1 MSHFFINR
9 PVFACVLAIL
19 IMLAGGLAFV
29 ALPVAQFPHMAPP
42 TITLMVDYSGASA
55 QTIEDAITQPVEQNM
70 VGLDRLLYMN
80 STSSSEGRMVMR
92 MTFEADVDPD
102 MAQMQVQNR
111 LQLAM
116 PRLPDTVKSQ
126 GVRVRKVSDTFL
138 QYYSFY
144 DATGTLPV
152 EDIADFIASTV
163 VDPLCRIDGVGD
175 ATLYGSPY
183 AMRLW
188 LDPNR
193 LRSFSL
199 TPHDVIRAVE
209 AQNDQISV
217 GQVGG
222 LPSVP
227 GQELNVT
234 LLSRSKLETVAQFR
248 DIVVRANPDGSAVRV
263 CDVARVEMGRLNYAI
278 SAQYNGQPAVSVG
291 IQLAEGANAVDTS
304 ARVAAFMERMR
315 QFFPPG
321 LDYLIPYDTV
331 PFIEQSIHGVFHT
344 LLEAIVL
351 VSIVMFVF
359 LQDWRATLIP
369 ALAVPIV
376 LLGTLGVMAACGSTI
391 NTLSMFG
398 LVLAIGLL
406 VDDAIVVVENT
417 DRLIRTEGLSPQKA
431 IEKSM
436 HQITG
441 ALIGVAAVL
450 SAVFLPMAFFSGM
463 SGAIYREFSLTI
475 VTAMV
480 LSVFVAITITP
491 PLCALFLRSDRT
503 PPQQGFFAW
512 FNRRLDSATH
522 TYASAVAHW
531 IRRRRRVMA
540 VYVLLACATL
550 GLLRQMPTSFLPVED
565 QGVININVF
574 LPPGHTVQATLA
586 VLEEIQHYFLTEEK
600 NAVQGV
606 EIRTGL
612 AAGGSRGQN
621 VASGSVNL
629 KPWDERKELA
639 LGADAVVRRARARFA
654 GHPVARI
661 LISQPPQVR
670 GLGQASDISLQ
681 LEDQGNL
688 GHEALMAAQ
697 RALLDAASRSPL
709 LFNVR
714 TTSLDDIPQLL
725 LRVDDLKAGMYGL
738 SASVINED
746 MTAAWGGIYVNDFVD
761 RGRVKRVYVQGDA
774 PWRMHGDA
782 LSFWHFRNNEGR
794 MVPFDAVVTPSW
806 SFGPSQLERFN
817 GVPSVS
823 IQAAPAPGVSSGD
836 AMAELTRLVGELPRG
851 IGLEWSGLS
860 FEESRSGGKTG
871 YLYGLS
877 ILVVFLCLAAL
888 YESWS
893 LPLAVILVVPVG
905 VLGALALSSLRGLYN
920 DVYFQVG
927 ILAVIGLAAKNAILI
942 VEFAQNLVQR
952 GKSPSSA
959 AIEAARLRLRPI
971 VMTSLA
977 FLLGVLPLTVS
988 RGAGANSQHA
998 IGTGIIGGTFLATVL
1013 GIFLI
1018 PVFFVVVRHVF
1029 HRNGKPQFPEEKG
1042 GTQ

>member
-1 MSHFFINR
+1 MSHFFISR

-19 IMLAGGLAFV
+19 IMLAGSLAFV
-29 ALPVAQFPHMAPP
+29 SLPVAQFPHMAPP

-55 QTIEDAITQPVEQNM
+55 KTIEDAITQPVEQNM
-70 VGLDRLLYMN
+70 VGLDRLLYMT

-92 MTFEADVDPD
+92 MTFEASVDPD

-116 PRLPDTVKSQ
+116 PRLPDTVKNQ

-138 QYYSFY
+138 QYYSFF
-144 DATGTLPV
+144 DTTGKLPV

-183 AMRLW
+183 AMRIW
-188 LDPNR
+188 LDPNK

-199 TPHDVIRAVE
+199 TPHDVIRAIE

-217 GQVGG
+217 GQIGG
-222 LPSVP
+222 LPSMP

-234 LLSRSKLETVAQFR
+234 LLSRAKLETVEQFR
-248 DIVVRANPDGSAVRV
+248 NIVVRVNPDASAVRV
-263 CDVARVEMGRLNYAI
+263 SDIARVEMGRQNYGITA
-278 SAQYNGQPAVSVG
+278 SYNGQPAVSVG

-304 ARVAAFMERMR
+304 ARVAAFMDRMR

-331 PFIEQSIHGVFHT
+331 PFIQQSIHGVFQT
-344 LLEAIVL
+344 LLEAVL
-351 VSIVMFVF
+351 LVAIVMFVF
-359 LQDWRATLIP
+359 LQSWRATLIP
-369 ALAVPIV
+369 TLAVPIV
-376 LLGTLGVMAACGSTI
+376 LLGTLGVMAAMGGTI

-417 DRLIRTEGLSPQKA
+417 ERIIRTEGLNPREA

-436 HQITG
+436 HQIAS

-450 SAVFLPMAFFSGM
+450 AAVFLPMAFFGGM

-475 VTAMV
+475 VSAMV
-480 LSVFVAITITP
+480 LSVFVAVCITP
-491 PLCALFLRSDRT
+491 PLCALLLRPGNRQ
-503 PPQQGFFAW
+503 PQQGFFAW
-512 FNRRLDSATH
+512 FNRRLDSATLA
-522 TYASAVAHW
+522 YESIVASW
-531 IRRRRRVMA
+531 IRHRGRVMVA
-540 VYVLLACATL
+540 YVLLACATVL
-550 GLLRQMPTSFLPVED
+550 LLRQMPTSFLPVED
-565 QGVININVF
+565 QGVVDINVF
-574 LPPGHTVQATLA
+574 LPPGHTREATLA
-586 VLEEIQHYFLTEEK
+586 VLEEVQHYFLTEEQE
-600 NAVQGV
+600 AVQGV
-606 EIRTGL
+606 DMRTGI

-621 VASGSVNL
+621 VASGSANL
-629 KPWDERKELA
+629 KPWNERKDPK
-639 LGADAVVRRARARFA
+639 LGADAIVQRARARFA

-688 GHEALMAAQ
+688 GHETLINAQ
-697 RALLDAASRSPL
+697 RELLDAASRSPL

-714 TTSLDDIPQLL
+714 TTSLDDIPQLVL
-725 LRVDDLKAGMYGL
+725 HVDDHKAGMYGL
-738 SASVINED
+738 SADALNED
-746 MTAAWGGIYVNDFVD
+746 MTAAWGGVYVNDFVD

-774 PWRMHGDA
+774 PWRMHGDD
-782 LSFWHFRNNEGR
+782 LGFWHFRNSEGG
-794 MVPFDAVVTPSW
+794 MVPFDAVVTPEW

-836 AMAELTRLVGELPRG
+836 AMAELVRLVSDLPHG

-860 FEESRSGGKTG
+860 FEEHRSGGQTG
-871 YLYGLS
+871 YLYALS

-893 LPLAVILVVPVG
+893 IPLAVILVVPVG
-905 VLGALALSSLRGLYN
+905 VLGALVLSGLRGLYN

-942 VEFAQNLVQR
+942 VEFAQELTRR
-952 GKSPSSA
+952 GKSPSLA
-959 AIEAARLRLRPI
+959 VIEAARLRLRPI
-971 VMTSLA
+971 VMTSMA

-998 IGTGIIGGTFLATVL
+998 IGTGIIGGTFLATAL

-1018 PVFFVVVRHVF
+1018 PVFFVVISHIFARSSRHNKVG
-1029 HRNGKPQFPEEKG
+1029 NSEG
-1042 GTQ
+1042 

>member
-1 MSHFFINR
+1 MSHFFISR
-9 PVFACVLAIL
+9 PVFACVIAIL
-19 IMLAGGLAFV
+19 IMLAGGLAFT

-92 MTFEADVDPD
+92 MTFEASVDPD
-102 MAQMQVQNR
+102 VAQMQVQNR

-144 DATGTLPV
+144 DATGKLPV

-175 ATLYGSPY
+175 ATLYGAPY
-183 AMRLW
+183 AMRIW

-199 TPHDVIRAVE
+199 TPRDVIRAVQ

-222 LPSVP
+222 LPSMP

-234 LLSRSKLETVAQFR
+234 LLSRSKLETVEQFR
-248 DIVVRANPDGSAVRV
+248 NIVVRVNPDGSAVRV
-263 CDVARVEMGRLNYAI
+263 RDAARVEMGRQSYAI
-278 SAQYNGQPAVSVG
+278 SSAYNGRPAVSVG

-321 LDYLIPYDTV
+321 VDYLIPYDTV
-331 PFIEQSIHGVFHT
+331 PFIQQSIHGVFQT
-344 LLEAIVL
+344 LMEAVL
-351 VSIVMFVF
+351 LVALVMFVF
-359 LQDWRATLIP
+359 LQSWRATLIP
-369 ALAVPIV
+369 TLAVPIV
-376 LLGTLGVMAACGSTI
+376 LLGTLGVMAACGSSI

-417 DRLIRTEGLSPQKA
+417 ERIIHTERLDPREA

-436 HQITG
+436 RQITG

-450 SAVFLPMAFFSGM
+450 SAVFLPMAFFGGM

-475 VTAMV
+475 VSAMV
-480 LSVFVAITITP
+480 LSVFVAVTITP
-491 PLCALFLRSDRT
+491 PLCALLLRGGGT
-503 PPQQGFFAW
+503 QPQQGFFAW
-512 FNRRLDSATH
+512 FNRRLDSATLA
-522 TYASAVAHW
+522 YEAAVARW
-531 IRRRRRVMA
+531 IRRRGRVML
-540 VYVLLACATL
+540 VYALLACVTVF
-550 GLLRQMPTSFLPVED
+550 LLRQMPTSFLPVED
-565 QGVININVF
+565 QGVININAF
-574 LPPGHTVQATLA
+574 LPPGHTNEATLA
-586 VLEEIQHYFLTEEK
+586 VLREIEDYFLNEEK
-600 NAVQGV
+600 QAVLGV
-606 EIRTGL
+606 DVRTGL

-621 VASGSVNL
+621 VASGSANL
-629 KPWDERKELA
+629 RPWSERKNPELS
-639 LGADAVVRRARARFA
+639 ADAVVRRARAHFA

-688 GHEALMAAQ
+688 GHEALIAAQ
-697 RALLDAASRSPL
+697 RELLDAASRSPL

-714 TTSLDDIPQLL
+714 TTSLDDIPQLVM
-725 LRVDDLKAGMYGL
+725 RVDDLKAGMYGV
-738 SASVINED
+738 SADALNED
-746 MTAAWGGIYVNDFVD
+746 MTAVWGGVYVNDFVD

-774 PWRMHGDA
+774 PWRMNGDD
-782 LSFWHFRNNEGR
+782 LSFWHFRNSEGR
-794 MVPFDAVVTPSW
+794 MVPFDAVVTPEW

-836 AMAELTRLVGELPRG
+836 AMTELARLVGELPHG

-860 FEESRSGGKTG
+860 FEESRSGGQTG
-871 YLYGLS
+871 YLYALS
-877 ILVVFLCLAAL
+877 VLVVFLCLAAL

-893 LPLAVILVVPVG
+893 IPLAVILVVPLG
-905 VLGALALSSLRGLYN
+905 VLGALALSGLRGLYN

-942 VEFAQNLVQR
+942 VEFAQELTRR
-952 GKSPSSA
+952 GKSPSLA

-971 VMTSLA
+971 VMTSMA

-998 IGTGIIGGTFLATVL
+998 IGTGIIGGTFLATAL
-1013 GIFLI
+1013 GIFCI
-1018 PVFFVVVRHVF
+1018 PVFFVVVNHVF
-1029 HRNGKPQFPEEKG
+1029 NRGGRGK
-1042 GTQ
+1042 GTPGE

>member
-1 MSHFFINR
+1 MSHFFISR

-19 IMLAGGLAFV
+19 IMLAGALAFV
-29 ALPVAQFPHMAPP
+29 TLPVAQFPHMAPP

-92 MTFEADVDPD
+92 MTFEASVDPD
-102 MAQMQVQNR
+102 VAQMQVQNR

-116 PRLPDTVKSQ
+116 PRLPDTVKNQ

-144 DATGTLPV
+144 DTTGKLPV
-152 EDIADFIASTV
+152 EDIADFIASTL

-175 ATLYGSPY
+175 ATLYGAPY
-183 AMRLW
+183 AMRIW
-188 LDPNR
+188 LNPNS

-234 LLSRSKLETVAQFR
+234 MLSRSKLENVEQFR
-248 DIVVRANPDGSAVRV
+248 NIVVRVNADGSAVRV
-263 CDVARVEMGRLNYAI
+263 RDVARVEMGRLSYAI

-304 ARVAAFMERMR
+304 SRVAAFMERMR
-315 QFFPPG
+315 QYFPPG

-331 PFIEQSIHGVFHT
+331 PFIQQSIHGVFQT
-344 LLEAIVL
+344 LLEAILL
-351 VSIVMFVF
+351 VALVMFVF
-359 LQDWRATLIP
+359 LQSWRATLIP
-369 ALAVPIV
+369 TLAVPIV
-376 LLGTLGVMAACGSTI
+376 LLGTLGVMATLGATI

-417 DRLIRTEGLSPQKA
+417 ERLIRTEGLSPRKA

-450 SAVFLPMAFFSGM
+450 AAVFLPMAFFSGM

-475 VTAMV
+475 VSAMV
-480 LSVFVAITITP
+480 LSVFVAVTITP
-491 PLCALFLRSDRT
+491 PLCALLLRPGKT
-503 PPQQGFFAW
+503 GAQQGFFAW
-512 FNRRLDSATH
+512 FNRRLDSLTIS
-522 TYASAVAHW
+522 YEGAVAQW
-531 IRRRRRVMA
+531 IRRRGRVMVIYA
-540 VYVLLACATL
+540 LMACATL
-550 GLLRQMPTSFLPVED
+550 VLLRQMPTSFLPVED
-565 QGVININVF
+565 QGVVDINVF
-574 LPPGHTVQATLA
+574 LPPGHTRDATLG
-586 VLEEIQHYFLTEEK
+586 VLKEIEAYFLNEEK
-600 NAVQGV
+600 AAVQGV
-606 EIRTGL
+606 EIRTGI

-621 VASGSVNL
+621 VASGSANL
-629 KPWDERKELA
+629 RPWNERKNQA
-639 LGADAVVRRARARFA
+639 LSADAVVRRARAHFA

-688 GHEALMAAQ
+688 GHAVLIAAQ
-697 RALLDAASRSPL
+697 RELQEAASRSPL

-714 TTSLDDIPQLL
+714 TTSLEDIPQLI
-725 LRVDDLKAGMYGL
+725 LRVDDLKASMYGIGADAL
-738 SASVINED
+738 NED
-746 MTAAWGGIYVNDFVD
+746 MTAVWGGVYVNDFVD

-774 PWRMHGDA
+774 PWRMHGDDLA
-782 LSFWHFRNNEGR
+782 FWHFRNAEGQ
-794 MVPFDAVVTPSW
+794 MVPFEAVVMPEW

-823 IQAAPAPGVSSGD
+823 IQAAPAPGISSGD
-836 AMAELTRLVGELPRG
+836 AMKELERLVEDLPHG

-860 FEESRSGGKTG
+860 FEENRSGGKTG

-893 LPLAVILVVPVG
+893 IPLAVILVVPVG
-905 VLGALALSSLRGLYN
+905 VLGALALSSMRGLYN

-942 VEFAQNLVQR
+942 VEFAQELVRR
-952 GKSPSSA
+952 GKKPTQA
-959 AIEAARLRLRPI
+959 VIEAARLRLRPI
-971 VMTSLA
+971 VMTSMA

-998 IGTGIIGGTFLATVL
+998 IGTGIVGGTFLATLL
-1013 GIFLI
+1013 GVFLV
-1018 PVFFVVVRHVF
+1018 PVFFVVVSHVF
-1029 HRNGKPQFPEEKG
+1029 RRGQKAQDG
-1042 GTQ
+1042 